1 MKKTLW
7 VISKYA
13 NAPNEKLGTS
23 RVFQYAQKFA
33 QMGYEVK
40 LISSRSNGART
51 SKVPGLFTSQQMGQM
66 EYVQLNGPLINL
78 GFSIKRILSWFIFEW
93 NLRRFFHR
101 QNDKPDVV
109 LVSSLSLLTALN
121 GIYLKKKFNV
131 RFILEIRDI
140 WPLSLV
146 ELSSLKMS
154 NPLVKILGWVEK
166 RAYKNA
172 DHIVGSMP
180 NLKAHV
186 GEIIGNIE
194 KVSFVPMAFN
204 PEFYKYQ
211 EKLPESMQNKI
222 PKDQFIVGY
231 AGTIGNAN
239 AMETLLES
247 ISYLNDTDIYI
258 CILGDGPLKE
268 TYEQKYASDQLI
280 FLGKTEKEKVQDF
293 LSHCDLLVN
302 TWHPSKLYRY
312 GVSPNKWIDY
322 MYARKPIIVAYDGFQ
337 SIINEAGC
345 GEFIEAEN
353 PKLLAEKIK
362 AYSKKSKEELEEIG
376 FRGKRYLEDHLS
388 LDILAEKYSELFEET
403 IMDK

>member
-13 NAPNEKLGTS
+13 NAPHEKLGTS

-40 LISSRSNGART
+40 LISSRSNGAQT
-51 SKVPGLFTSQQMGQM
+51 SKFSGLFTTQQIDQM
-66 EYVQLNGPLINL
+66 EYVQLNGPLIRL
-78 GFSIKRILSWFIFEW
+78 GFSIKRILSWLLFEW

-101 QNDKPDVV
+101 QKDQPDVV

-121 GIYLKKKFNV
+121 GIYLKKKFGV
-131 RFILEIRDI
+131 KLVLEIRDI

-154 NPLVKILGWVEK
+154 NPLVKMLSWVEK
-166 RAYKNA
+166 KAYKNA
-172 DHIVGSMP
+172 DQIVGSMP
-180 NLKAHV
+180 NLKEHV
-186 GEIIGNIE
+186 EEMIGATN
-194 KVSFVPMAFN
+194 KVTCIPMAFN
-204 PEFYKYQ
+204 PSFYMHQ
-211 EKLPESMQNKI
+211 EKLAESMRKKI
-222 PKDQFIVGY
+222 PKDKFIVGY

-239 AMETLLES
+239 ALES
-247 ISYLNDTDIYI
+247 LLDSVSYLKESNICV
-258 CILGDGPLKE
+258 CILGDGPLRESFEK
-268 TYEQKYASDQLI
+268 KYTSDQLI

-293 LSHCDLLVN
+293 LSYCDILVN
-302 TWHPSKLYRY
+302 TWHPSNIYKY

-322 MYARKPIIVAYDGFQ
+322 MYAAKPILVAYNGYQ

-353 PKLLAEKIK
+353 PQLLAKKMI
-362 AYSKKSKEELEEIG
+362 AYSQMKKEELEEIG
-376 FRGKRYLEDHLS
+376 QRGKKYLEEHLRM
-388 LDILAEKYSELFEET
+388 DVLAKKYSELLEQKT
-403 IMDK
+403 ND